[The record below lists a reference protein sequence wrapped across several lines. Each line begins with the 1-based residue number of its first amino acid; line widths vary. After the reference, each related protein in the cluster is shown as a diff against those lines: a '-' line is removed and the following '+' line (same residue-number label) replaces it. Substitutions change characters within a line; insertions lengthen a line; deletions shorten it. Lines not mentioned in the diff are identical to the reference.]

1 MFASTQEKERKARR
15 KGKPMQSEETSSAY
29 PAEEEE
35 MEGSGASGNE
45 EEAPEDVEGLPAQS
59 LSNGGIRRSIMGALV
74 QRRSCTFS
82 RIWGKKRLLKLMDS
96 IRQPSWGRFLWSISC
111 VVIAAQLY
119 YATLEK

>member
-1 MFASTQEKERKARR
+1 MRFFNGVFASTQEKERKARR

-59 LSNGGIRRSIMGALV
+59 LSNDGIKRSIMGALV

-82 RIWGKKRLLKLMDS
+82 RIWKKKVAKVNEFNSSALL
-96 IRQPSWGRFLWSISC
+96 G
-111 VVIAAQLY
+111 
-119 YATLEK
+119 